1 LKQSGIEASKTS
13 GKVSTSFIIIQIVA
27 LLLVTFIFMLS
38 LELMASAFNLLG
50 RDIIEEIIK
59 ATSNPFISLF
69 IGLLSTAIV
78 QSSSTTT
85 SMIVAIVASG
95 ALTLESAVPMIMGA
109 NIGTTITSTIVSLGH
124 IIDKKAF
131 RKAFAVAILH
141 DFFNILVTLI
151 LFPLEYYFRLLS
163 SLARS
168 VTSHVFGIASAPST
182 LVKLTVRPL
191 ADLVTGLTNQNGLL
205 LLAIS
210 IMLLFFTI
218 RYLTNL
224 LKKLVIGESQKRMD
238 KYVFNSPV
246 ASLLWGAGFTA
257 TIHSSSTATSLIV
270 PLVAADK
277 LSIKKAFPFVMG
289 ANVGTTITA
298 LIASISKSEAALSIA
313 LAHVLFNVIGVL
325 IFFPIPAIRHIPV
338 HLARYLGSLTI
349 KNRLVGLAYIVLT
362 FFLIPFIL
370 IYLSNQD
377 TPKAGIHKPSTP
389 AMEQKPK

>member
-1 LKQSGIEASKTS
+1 
-13 GKVSTSFIIIQIVA
+13 
-27 LLLVTFIFMLS
+27 MLS

-50 RDIIEEIIK
+50 RNIIEEIIK

-151 LFPLEYYFRLLS
+151 LFPLEYYFGLLS
-163 SLARS
+163 KLSRLVTSQVFGLAR
-168 VTSHVFGIASAPST
+168 GPST
-182 LVKLTVRPL
+182 LVKLTVKPL
-191 ADLVTGLTNQNGLL
+191 ADIVTTLTSQNGLIL
-205 LLAIS
+205 LFIS
-210 IMLLFFTI
+210 IFLLFFTI
-218 RYLTNL
+218 RYLTSL

-238 KYVFNSPV
+238 KYVFGSPV
-246 ASLLWGAGFTA
+246 GSLLWGAGLTA
-257 TIHSSSTATSLIV
+257 AIHSSSTTTSFIV
-270 PLVAADK
+270 QLVAADK
-277 LSIKKAFPFVMG
+277 LSIKKAFPFIMG

-298 LIASISKSEAALSIA
+298 LIASISKTEAALSIA
-313 LAHVLFNVIGVL
+313 LAHVLFNVIGVF
-325 IFFPIPAIRHIPV
+325 IFFPIPLIRQIPV
-338 HLARYLGSLTI
+338 YMARYLGSLTM
-349 KNRLVGLAYIVLT
+349 KNRLIGLIYIILT

-370 IYLSNQD
+370 IYLSNE
-377 TPKAGIHKPSTP
+377 KSANSS
-389 AMEQKPK
+389 QKPPIENIK

>member
-1 LKQSGIEASKTS
+1 
-13 GKVSTSFIIIQIVA
+13 
-27 LLLVTFIFMLS
+27 
-38 LELMASAFNLLG
+38 
-50 RDIIEEIIK
+50 
-59 ATSNPFISLF
+59 
-69 IGLLSTAIV
+69 
-78 QSSSTTT
+78 
-85 SMIVAIVASG
+85 MIVAIVASG

-349 KNRLVGLAYIVLT
+349 KNRLVGLVYIVLT

-377 TPKAGIHKPSTP
+377 KPKAGIHKPSTP

>member
-1 LKQSGIEASKTS
+1 MKQSSIEESKPS
-13 GKVSTSFIIIQIVA
+13 PKISTSFIIIQVVA

-50 RDIIEEIIK
+50 RNIIEEIIK

-151 LFPLEYYFRLLS
+151 LFPLEYYFGLLS
-163 SLARS
+163 SLSRV
-168 VTSHVFGIASAPST
+168 VTSQVFGIASGPST
-182 LVKLTVRPL
+182 LVKLTVKPL
-191 ADLVTGLTNQNGLL
+191 ADIVTSLTNQNGLIL
-205 LLAIS
+205 LILS
-210 IMLLFFTI
+210 VFLLFFTI

-238 KYVFNSPV
+238 KYVFGSPTG
-246 ASLLWGAGFTA
+246 SLLWGAGLTA
-257 TIHSSSTATSLIV
+257 AIHSSSTTTSFIV
-270 PLVAADK
+270 QLVAADK
-277 LSIKKAFPFVMG
+277 LSIKKAFPFIMG

-313 LAHVLFNVIGVL
+313 LAHVLFNVIGVF
-325 IFFPIPAIRHIPV
+325 IFFPIPVIRQIPV
-338 HLARYLGSLTI
+338 YLARYLGSLTM
-349 KNRLVGLAYIVLT
+349 KNRLVGLIYIILT

-370 IYLSNQD
+370 IYLSND
-377 TPKAGIHKPSTP
+377 NSANSS
-389 AMEQKPK
+389 QKPPIEKVK

>member
-1 LKQSGIEASKTS
+1 LKQTGIEVNKPSAKI
-13 GKVSTSFIIIQIVA
+13 KTSFIIIQSVA

-50 RDIIEEIIK
+50 RNIIEEIIN

-85 SMIVAIVASG
+85 SMIVAVVASG

-131 RKAFAVAILH
+131 RKAFSVAILH

-163 SLARS
+163 SLSRW
-168 VTSHVFGIASAPST
+168 VTGHVFGIARAPST
-182 LVKLTVRPL
+182 LVKLTVKPL
-191 ADLVTGLTNQNGLL
+191 ADFVMGLTNQNGLIL
-205 LLAIS
+205 LIIS
-210 IMLLFFTI
+210 ILLLFFTI
-218 RYLTNL
+218 RYITNL

-246 ASLLWGAGFTA
+246 ASLLWGTGFTA
-257 TIHSSSTATSLIV
+257 AIHSSSTATSLIV

-298 LIASISKSEAALSIA
+298 LIASVSKSEAALSIA
-313 LAHVLFNVIGVL
+313 LAHVLFNIIGVI
-325 IFFPIPAIRHIPV
+325 IFFPIPVIRNIPV

-349 KNRLVGLAYIVLT
+349 KNRLVGLVYIVLT

-370 IYLSNQD
+370 IYFSNQD
-377 TPKAGIHKPSTP
+377 PPKANLRTP
-389 AMEQKPK
+389 QPPAIQQKAN

>member
-1 LKQSGIEASKTS
+1 LKQSGIEVSNPSSKVNTP
-13 GKVSTSFIIIQIVA
+13 FIIIQIIA

-50 RDIIEEIIK
+50 RNIIEEIIR

-85 SMIVAIVASG
+85 SMIVAVVASG
-95 ALTLESAVPMIMGA
+95 ALSFQSAVPMIMGA

-131 RKAFAVAILH
+131 RKAFSVAILH

-151 LFPLEYYFRLLS
+151 LFPLEYYFGLLS
-163 SLARS
+163 RLASS
-168 VTSHVFGIASAPST
+168 VTGQVFGIARAPST
-182 LVKLTVRPL
+182 LIKLTVKPI
-191 ADLVTGLTNQNGLL
+191 ADYVTGLTNQNGLL
-205 LLAIS
+205 LLIVS
-210 IMLLFFTI
+210 VLLLFFTI
-218 RYLTNL
+218 RYITNL

-270 PLVAADK
+270 PLVAANK

-289 ANVGTTITA
+289 ANIGTTITA
-298 LIASISKSEAALSIA
+298 LIASVSKSEAALSIA
-313 LAHVLFNVIGVL
+313 LAHVLFNIVGVL
-325 IFFPIPAIRHIPV
+325 IFFPIPAVRNIPV
-338 HLARYLGSLTI
+338 HLARYLGSLTVR
-349 KNRLVGLAYIVLT
+349 NRLVGLVYIMLT

-370 IYLSNQD
+370 IYLSNQAP
-377 TPKAGIHKPSTP
+377 PKANLRTPQTP
-389 AMEQKPK
+389 ALEQKIK

>member
-1 LKQSGIEASKTS
+1 LKQSSIEESKPS
-13 GKVSTSFIIIQIVA
+13 IKISTSFIIIQVVA

-50 RDIIEEIIK
+50 RNIIEEIIK

-151 LFPLEYYFRLLS
+151 LFPLEYYFGLLS
-163 SLARS
+163 KLSRLVTSQVFGLAR
-168 VTSHVFGIASAPST
+168 GPST
-182 LVKLTVRPL
+182 LVKLTVKPL
-191 ADLVTGLTNQNGLL
+191 ADIVTTLTSQNGLIL
-205 LLAIS
+205 LFIS
-210 IMLLFFTI
+210 IFLLFFTI
-218 RYLTNL
+218 RYLTSL

-238 KYVFNSPV
+238 KYVFGSPV
-246 ASLLWGAGFTA
+246 GSLLWGAGLTA
-257 TIHSSSTATSLIV
+257 AIHSSSTTTSFIV
-270 PLVAADK
+270 QLVAADK
-277 LSIKKAFPFVMG
+277 LSIKKAFPFIMG

-298 LIASISKSEAALSIA
+298 LIASISKTEAALSIA
-313 LAHVLFNVIGVL
+313 LAHVLFNVIGVF
-325 IFFPIPAIRHIPV
+325 IFFPIPLIRQIPV
-338 HLARYLGSLTI
+338 YMARYLGSLTM
-349 KNRLVGLAYIVLT
+349 KNRLIGLIYIILT

-370 IYLSNQD
+370 IYLSNE
-377 TPKAGIHKPSTP
+377 KSANSS
-389 AMEQKPK
+389 QKPPIENIK

>member
-1 LKQSGIEASKTS
+1 
-13 GKVSTSFIIIQIVA
+13 
-27 LLLVTFIFMLS
+27 MLS

-50 RDIIEEIIK
+50 RNIIEEIIE

-151 LFPLEYYFRLLS
+151 LFPLEYYFGLLS
-163 SLARS
+163 GLSRL
-168 VTSHVFGIASAPST
+168 VTSKVFGVASGPSI

-191 ADLVTGLTNQNGLL
+191 ADFITGLTNQNGLL
-205 LLAIS
+205 LLIIS
-210 IMLLFFTI
+210 VLLLFFTI
-218 RYLTNL
+218 KYLTNL

-238 KYVFNSPV
+238 KYVFGSPIG
-246 ASLLWGAGFTA
+246 SLLWGTGLTA
-257 TIHSSSTATSLIV
+257 AIHSSSTTTSFIV
-270 PLVAADK
+270 QLVAADK
-277 LSIKKAFPFVMG
+277 LSIKKAFPFIMG
-289 ANVGTTITA
+289 ANIGTTITA

-325 IFFPIPAIRHIPV
+325 IFFPIPVIRDIPL
-338 HLARYLGSLTI
+338 HMARYLGSLTV
-349 KNRLVGLAYIVLT
+349 KNRLVGLVYIILT

-370 IYLSNQD
+370 IYLSNQEHQKANLL
-377 TPKAGIHKPSTP
+377 TPEKP
-389 AMEQKPK
+389 AIEQKIK